1 MIKTKLKLGDT
12 FQSTSGNTFS
22 IIELL
27 PDCKSKV
34 KFNDEFG
41 YEVVVNNTALRKG
54 TIKNPYYRKLFGKG
68 YFGVGP
74 YKSKLGPGSQGYPN
88 TKEYMAWINMLSR
101 CYYDKYTFR
110 TTGNKVYDD
119 AEVCDEWLNFQT
131 FAKWF
136 TEKYMYTQL
145 KEKGIKVALDKD
157 ILGEGSKLY
166 SPETC
171 SLVPVEINA
180 ALIGC
185 SKVMVGKHSVNPRLL
200 KNGTYSIN
208 LISFDKKTIIV
219 SGLKSKEECL
229 NEYMKQK
236 KLILIELAKKYKH
249 IIESNVYEKLTESW
263 DKFLFKSPVGLV

>member
-1 MIKTKLKLGDT
+1 MTRKLKVGDT
-12 FQSTSGNTFS
+12 FQSTSGNTYTV
-22 IIELL
+22 IENLA
-27 PDCKSKV
+27 DCKSKV

-41 YEVVVNNTALRKG
+41 YEVITDNTNVCKG
-54 TIKNPYYRKLFGKG
+54 SLKNPYYRKLFGKG

-136 TEKYMYTQL
+136 TEKHDYTQL
-145 KEKGIKVALDKD
+145 KERDIKVALDKD

-171 SLVPVEINA
+171 ALVPVEINS

-185 SKVMVGKHSVNPRLL
+185 SKVMTGNYCVKYNKL
-200 KNGTYSIN
+200 KNGTYSLSLN
-208 LISFDKKTIIV
+208 KPDKTVVRISD
-219 SGLKSKEECL
+219 LKSPEDCF
-229 NEYMKQK
+229 NEYIKHK
-236 KLILIELAKKYKH
+236 KVILIELANKYKH
-249 IIESNVYEKLTESW
+249 VIEQNVYDKLTESW
-263 DKFLFKSPVGLV
+263 DHFLFKSPVDL